1 MGVLP
6 LTIVGVPTA
15 RTAGG
20 IAILPFTGDMT
31 SALPFCEFPVA
42 PDGVEVPEVGGG
54 EKVFFVALA

>member
-1 MGVLP
+1 MLP

-15 RTAGG
+15 GTAGG

-31 SALPFCEFPVA
+31 SALPCCELPTA